1 MSKPKVI
8 VTRRWPAVVEARLK
22 ELFDVTL
29 NESDQPFSAE
39 QLQGALKHCD
49 CVMPTVTDPMP
60 PDVLK
65 VEPLRAKILGNFG
78 VGYNHIDLEAAK
90 SLGLTVTNT
99 PDVLTDCTADIAM
112 TLMLMAA
119 GEPAKVSVRC
129 GQVSGRAGAPPTCWA
144 PRLSARPWD

>member
-29 NESDQPFSAE
+29 NEADQPFSAE
-39 QLQGALKHCD
+39 QLQEALKHYD
-49 CVMPTVTDPMP
+49 CAMPTVTDPMP
-60 PDVLK
+60 ADVLK

-78 VGYNHIDLEAAK
+78 VGYNHIDIEAAK
-90 SLGLTVTNT
+90 SVGLTVTNT

-119 GEPAKVSVRC
+119 R
-129 GQVSGRAGAPPTCWA
+129 RAGEGERQVRAGEWTGWRPPTCWA